1 MKALAKFGLV
11 FSLMFMLM
19 TCVTTMGVS
28 KEDNEKA
35 YNQFLIKA
43 LGDSN
48 VGIRSSAAQLL
59 GERKVEQAV
68 TPLVKMLEAEKHY
81 AVRITA
87 ALALYQIGGDEALK
101 ALQHKMKVEKNKTV
115 KHVLA
120 GLIDDMNNLKVVKQ

>member
-35 YNQFLIKA
+35 YNQFLINA

-68 TPLVKMLEAEKHY
+68 TPLVKMLDAEKHY
-81 AVRITA
+81 AVRITV

-120 GLIDDMNNLKVVKQ
+120 GLIDDMTIVKVVKQ